1 MKNEK
6 VYLWSDLPWDI
17 ALAQGMRLDS
27 VFNDLDAIK
36 DKDSDEWWVESK
48 KLQSIAKTKLAEKLW
63 LDIFNGKLLVR
74 RANGDPLDGDSTAFH
89 LMGVNA
95 PHLTREEGNKWLL
108 DNRYQRSWNPTVPHQ
123 ATEAEKPWLLAD
135 PKDPNPEQPWYTPAR
150 YFARD
155 LAKGDSTLLQK
166 SLILADKTSKSLAKV
181 GIYKRGGKKP
191 FAADT
196 ILKAFSNVKLG

>member
-17 ALAQGMRLDS
+17 ALAQGMKTDS
-27 VFNDLDAIK
+27 VFNGLDAIK
-36 DKDSDEWWVESK
+36 DKDSDEWWLEAER
-48 KLQSIAKTKLAEKLW
+48 LEARANTALGEKLW
-63 LDIFNGKLLVR
+63 LDIYNGKLPVR
-74 RANGDPLDGDSTAFH
+74 KSNGDPLDGEPKAFQ
-89 LMGVNA
+89 LRGVNA
-95 PHLTREEGNKWLL
+95 PHLTREEGNKWLSE
-108 DNRYQRSWNPTVPHQ
+108 NRYLQSWNPTAPHP

-135 PKDPNPEQPWYTPAR
+135 PKDPDPEQPWYTPAR

-155 LAKGDSTLLQK
+155 LVKGDSTLLLK
-166 SLILADKTSKSLAKV
+166 TLILADKTSKSLAKV

-191 FAADT
+191 FVADT